1 MSRFEFRSLQMRLAV
16 RLAALY
22 LVATVIAAGVLVYR
36 AYDTAS
42 TLNERE
48 LSARA
53 SDLARYVS
61 SSANGN
67 ATLTLPPSLAAG
79 YSLADDSNIFA
90 VRGPDGRVIAA
101 SPPLF
106 ADVVRRWPM
115 ATDDPSYFHLK
126 DLGARSD
133 EYYGL
138 NISAES
144 AAGTLSISVA
154 RAGGGELLVSSL
166 LQEFMLDIAWMI
178 PLLVL
183 ITLTIGVLVIRRGL
197 KPVRDLSNTAA
208 NIGPSNTS
216 MRLADKGL
224 PSEIAPLVTAFNRAL
239 DRLALGFSVQRQFT
253 ANAAH
258 ELRTPLAIITAAL
271 DAMDGGEDLTKLKA
285 DVARMNRLVEQLLR
299 VARLDAIA
307 LDVSEIVDLRQ
318 IAENVAVTMAPLAVA
333 RGRAIAFAECERP
346 IQIRGNAHAI
356 GDAIRNIAE
365 NAIAHSPRGGEIS
378 ISTQVDGS
386 VEVSDHGHGIP
397 ADERPKIFD
406 RFWRG
411 RSAVDQGA
419 GLGLAIVQEIV
430 RAHRGTVEVRDNAG
444 GGTVFVLR
452 FAPVQDSSGH
462 VGEPPLA
469 VAAE

>member
-1 MSRFEFRSLQMRLAV
+1 MTRFDFHSLQMRLAV

-22 LVATVIAAGVLVYR
+22 VVATAIAIGVLVYR

-61 SSANGN
+61 SDANGK
-67 ATLTLPPSLAAG
+67 ASLTLPASLAAG
-79 YSLADDSNIFA
+79 YNSADDSNIFA

-101 SPPLF
+101 SPLQF
-106 ADVVRRWPM
+106 AEVVSRWPM

-138 NISAES
+138 SVSAES
-144 AAGTLSISVA
+144 PIGMLSISVA
-154 RAGGGELLVSSL
+154 RAGNGELLVSSL
-166 LQEFMLDIAWMI
+166 LQEFMLDIAWII
-178 PLLVL
+178 PLLVVV
-183 ITLTIGVLVIRRGL
+183 TLTIAVLVIRSGL

-216 MRLADKGL
+216 MRLAEKGL
-224 PSEIAPLVTAFNRAL
+224 PSEITPLVTAFNRAL
-239 DRLALGFSVQRQFT
+239 DRLAQGFAVQRQFT

-271 DAMDGGEDLTKLKA
+271 DTIDGSEELTKLKG

-299 VARLDAIA
+299 VARLDAVA
-307 LDVSEIVDLRQ
+307 LDVSEIVDLTE
-318 IAENVAVTMAPLAVA
+318 IAADVAATMAPLAVA
-333 RGRAIAFAECERP
+333 RGCSIAFTDSAQP
-346 IQIRGNAHAI
+346 TWTKGNASAI
-356 GDAIRNIAE
+356 GDAVRNIVE
-365 NAIAHSPRGGEIS
+365 NAISHSPRGSEIS
-378 ISTQVDGS
+378 ISVHTDGC
-386 VEVSDHGHGIP
+386 VAIADHGPGIP
-397 ADERPKIFD
+397 ADERSTIFD

-411 RSAVDQGA
+411 KTAVSQGA
-419 GLGLAIVQEIV
+419 GLGLAIVREIM
-430 RAHRGTVEVRDNAG
+430 RAHHGTVDALDNPCG
-444 GGTVFVLR
+444 GALFILR
-452 FAPVQDSSGH
+452 FPLSVAPSQAPRRS
-462 VGEPPLA
+462 LA
-469 VAAE
+469 IAAR

>member
-1 MSRFEFRSLQMRLAV
+1 MIRIGLRSLQMRLAV

-22 LVATVIAAGVLVYR
+22 IIATAIAVAVLVYR

-61 SSANGN
+61 LDPNGKAVLN
-67 ATLTLPPSLAAG
+67 LPTGLAAA
-79 YSLADDSNIFA
+79 YNAADDGNIFA
-90 VRGPDGRVIAA
+90 VRGPDGRLIAA
-101 SPPLF
+101 SPQRF
-106 ADVVRRWPM
+106 GEVVSRWPM

-138 NISAES
+138 SIGEDS
-144 AAGTLSISVA
+144 AAGSLSISVA

-183 ITLTIGVLVIRRGL
+183 VTLAIGVLVIRSGL
-197 KPVRDLSNTAA
+197 KLVRDLSDTAA
-208 NIGPSNTS
+208 NIGPGNTS

-239 DRLALGFSVQRQFT
+239 DRLAQGFAVQRQFT

-271 DAMDGGEDLTKLKA
+271 DTMEAGEELAKLKA

-299 VARLDAIA
+299 VARLDAVA
-307 LDVSEIVDLRQ
+307 LDVTEVVDLRHVTED
-318 IAENVAVTMAPLAVA
+318 IAATMAPLALA
-333 RGRAIAFAECERP
+333 RGRAIAFTDCPDPVR
-346 IQIRGNAHAI
+346 IRGNAYAI
-356 GDAIRNIAE
+356 GDAIRNVAE
-365 NAIAHSPRGGEIS
+365 NAIAHAPQGSEVAIS
-378 ISTQVDGS
+378 IHPDARI
-386 VEVSDHGHGIP
+386 EIADHGPGIP
-397 ADERPKIFD
+397 VNERSKIFD

-411 RSAVDQGA
+411 KTAVSQGS
-419 GLGLAIVQEIV
+419 GLGLAIVREIM
-430 RAHRGTVEVRDNAG
+430 RAHEGRVDVRDNPG
-444 GGTVFVLR
+444 GGAVFTLR
-452 FAPVQDSSGH
+452 FPPSDERRGSCESS
-462 VGEPPLA
+462 LA
-469 VAAE
+469 VAAQ